1 MSPNGLIGRSFYEA
15 TKKLEIITK
24 SDNLNE
30 AGQSLRKLKKFIR
43 ISNEMSKNRIMAAN

>member
-1 MSPNGLIGRSFYEA
+1 MSPKGRIGRRLYEA

-30 AGQSLRKLKKFIR
+30 AGKSLRKLKEFVR
-43 ISNEMSKNRIMAAN
+43 ISNEMSENTILAAN